1 MSTRQIRCPSC
12 DGPMNPVERRG
23 VIIDLCRD
31 CRGVFLDRG
40 ELDKLLDAAEANEMA
55 YRSDASRFDLRAS
68 REWRRDDDDDDDDHR
83 RYSEHERGRKK
94 RRGGFL
100 SELFED

>member
-12 DGPMNPVERRG
+12 DGPMHPVERRG
-23 VIIDLCRD
+23 VTIDLCRD

-40 ELDKLLDAAEANEMA
+40 ELDKLLDAAEAQEAA
-55 YRSDASRFDLRAS
+55 YVQELDRRDRRPSRD
-68 REWRRDDDDDDDDHR
+68 RDDDDDDDDDR
-83 RYSEHERGRKK
+83 RRWGSEHGGRKK

-100 SELFED
+100 GEMFELG

>member
-1 MSTRQIRCPSC
+1 MSTRQLRCPSC
-12 DGPMNPVERRG
+12 DGPMHPVERRG

-40 ELDKLLDAAEANEMA
+40 ELDKLLDAAEAQEVA
-55 YRSDASRFDLRAS
+55 SRSDVERLARRPS
-68 REWRRDDDDDDDDHR
+68 REWGDDDDDDDR
-83 RYSEHERGRKK
+83 RKWDHERGGRRK